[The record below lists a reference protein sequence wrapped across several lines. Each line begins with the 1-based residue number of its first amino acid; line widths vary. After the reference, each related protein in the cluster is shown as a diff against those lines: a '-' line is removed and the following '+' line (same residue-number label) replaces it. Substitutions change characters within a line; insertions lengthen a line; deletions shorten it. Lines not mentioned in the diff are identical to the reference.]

1 MLVLKNPGGR
11 AVVWSL
17 AFSPDGE
24 RLAACG
30 TSYPLCLWDRR
41 GMRRVETELELS
53 PHSLAFSPDGRTLA
67 CHDYG
72 AATLVSLAT
81 QDTRRLPAPAGWA
94 GIGSWE
100 GGVRFAPDGRL
111 LAVGGT
117 PVLVWEVAS
126 GALLPRAGAPRH
138 AAGVRFAPDRP
149 APAVGFR
156 PRPP

>member
-30 TSYPLCLWDRR
+30 TSYPLCLWDLR
-41 GMRRVETELELS
+41 GMPRVETELELS

-72 AATLVSLAT
+72 ASTLVALAT

-94 GIGSWE
+94 GIGSRE
-100 GGVRFAPDGRL
+100 GRRPVAPDRRL
-111 LAVGGT
+111 LARG
-117 PVLVWEVAS
+117 
-126 GALLPRAGAPRH
+126 R
-138 AAGVRFAPDRP
+138 
-149 APAVGFR
+149 APA
-156 PRPP
+156 